1 MTTEQK
7 NGFQGVRIYDSPAL
21 ILGATAKGSAQMHGL
36 VRFFINS
43 AELSDFYVF
52 VPVERFLRECHH
64 GRWSDNRPRGG
75 AAKKVVKVAK
85 IFEMLELFKDAQ
97 NF

>member
-36 VRFFINS
+36 VRFFINP
-43 AELSDFYVF
+43 AELSDFYVS
-52 VPVERFLRECHH
+52 VSS
-64 GRWSDNRPRGG
+64 G
-75 AAKKVVKVAK
+75 K
-85 IFEMLELFKDAQ
+85 ISA
-97 NF
+97 

>member
-43 AELSDFYVF
+43 AELSDFF
-52 VPVERFLRECHH
+52 VSVAAASLC
-64 GRWSDNRPRGG
+64 GG
-75 AAKKVVKVAK
+75 
-85 IFEMLELFKDAQ
+85 
-97 NF
+97 